1 MSGECE
7 ILLEGSRFK
16 MARWIKEVISSMT
29 VVEKNCFPE
38 NKKRKK
44 SFGQLMSHSEPQ
56 QRVKT
61 LKNHSEKEIKGL

>member
-29 VVEKNCFPE
+29 VVEKKIAFQKIRNA
-38 NKKRKK
+38 RKA
-44 SFGQLMSHSEPQ
+44 LAN
-56 QRVKT
+56 
-61 LKNHSEKEIKGL
+61 L